1 MHVTALLSLNSKSGR
16 IQTVSDMEKMVLNNC
31 RILILLTALMTAL
44 SCGYQVKVIVRNTGE
59 ASDMLLRH
67 TIPVGRMNPGI
78 LRDTLSGT
86 KEIRFRIDT
95 RYPVFISLQDVRELG
110 NIIYFPVKGGK
121 TYHLS
126 YDGEAFVFDGPGQD
140 AQRLYANLPLYPHPQ
155 MEAMSYARETDVERI
170 HHRVDSTRRSQM
182 APFDSL
188 RAAHKI
194 PGDLYD
200 LIAADRECNSLVVM
214 GQVGVL
220 RREDGITDSVFDG
233 IVLDSDRLSRSP
245 MFYDLIEMYSN
256 RQLGKRIDEVMPL
269 IMAGQLNTLRL
280 DEYKKVLTGDR
291 FESEYAFAWYYAAI
305 QKNFEKE
312 LIPLFEGFEAS
323 FPDSPYL
330 REMRPFYHRIRAYHA
345 PKEMDLAIHF
355 MENTDG
361 ISSFDELIARFVGE
375 KVFVD
380 VWATC
385 CGPCK
390 EEFAYK
396 DPLHQILKEKGYTM
410 LYLSLDEEKN
420 DGKWREMVSFYGLN
434 GEHIRASEAL
444 LQDLRKLFDQNG
456 TLAVPWYLII
466 DEKGNI
472 VNLHAPRPSEM
483 DKLAAALDD

>member
-1 MHVTALLSLNSKSGR
+1 MKLIR
-16 IQTVSDMEKMVLNNC
+16 ILFILAIDLTLAACSNKATIIIENVSDNPELIIRYTVPTRYANPMVL
-31 RILILLTALMTAL
+31 M
-44 SCGYQVKVIVRNTGE
+44 
-59 ASDMLLRH
+59 
-67 TIPVGRMNPGI
+67 
-78 LRDTLSGT
+78 DTLSGT
-86 KEIRFRIDT
+86 SELRFR
-95 RYPVFISLQDVRELG
+95 VVVRQPYFVSVQQIPDFKG
-110 NIIYFPVKGGK
+110 MVTFPVSRGE
-121 TYHLS
+121 TYRLQF
-126 YDGEAFVFDGPGQD
+126 DGESFSFPAPGQEVQRFYASIPD
-140 AQRLYANLPLYPHPQ
+140 YGHTQLEARNYAQITDLSQ
-155 MEAMSYARETDVERI
+155 ARESL
-170 HHRVDSTRRSQM
+170 DSTMKSQM

-194 PGDLYD
+194 PEDLYD

-330 REMRPFYHRIRAYHA
+330 HEMRPFYHRIRAYHA

-380 VWATC
+380 VWATW